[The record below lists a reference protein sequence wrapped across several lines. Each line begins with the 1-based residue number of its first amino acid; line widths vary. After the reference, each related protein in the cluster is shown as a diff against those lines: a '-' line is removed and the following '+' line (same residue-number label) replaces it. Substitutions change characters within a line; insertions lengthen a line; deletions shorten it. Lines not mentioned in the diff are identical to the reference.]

1 MNTATANSSSTS
13 SSVTPGIKTTSIKAD
28 GIDIRCLEAGSGQPL
43 VYLHGAG
50 GLRLSVAHRALAE
63 NHHLIALELPGFG
76 KTPANATHTSA
87 RAIAATMA
95 NAMRA
100 LGIEACPLMGHSLG
114 ANVALWLAIDHP
126 GLAKTLILV
135 APTAIRPDDSGI
147 GGARPKE
154 VAAQNPAHLW
164 FSEVVGGDS
173 LAAVRGLA
181 QTLSGPPRDAELEK
195 AMGGVAVPVLVLFGT
210 RSVIVST
217 DAAREYTRALPKCFS
232 TLVYDAG
239 HDIDLDRPE
248 AVAAVVRN
256 FLQNGESFIVNRDNG
271 MINP

>member
-1 MNTATANSSSTS
+1 MNTATATSSSTS
-13 SSVTPGIKTTSIKAD
+13 SSITPEIKATTVKAD
-28 GIDIRCLEAGSGQPL
+28 GIVIRCLEAGSGHPL

-50 GLRLSVAHRALAE
+50 GLRLSATHRALAQS
-63 NHHLIALELPGFG
+63 HHLFALELPSFG

-95 NAMRA
+95 NAMRS
-100 LGIEACPLMGHSLG
+100 LGIEACAVMGHSLG
-114 ANVALWLAIDHP
+114 ANVALWLAIDNAA
-126 GLAKTLILV
+126 LVNALILV

-164 FSEVVGGDS
+164 FSEAASDES
-173 LAAVRGLA
+173 LAAMRQLA
-181 QTLSGPPRDAELEK
+181 QTLSGPPRDADLEK
-195 AMGGVAVPVLVLFGT
+195 AMTGVAAPVLALFGT
-210 RSVIVST
+210 RSAIVST
-217 DAAREYTRALPKCFS
+217 DAAREYNRALPKCFS
-232 TLVYDAG
+232 TMVYDAG

-248 AVAAVVRN
+248 AVTAVVRN